1 MRHAE
6 DLSRAGSIF
15 GDWQETILWSCLQ
28 GVMGDVFYPDTP
40 VPASAAAWLGD
51 FCLVGGRADTQL
63 ILDIR
68 ARMEEIGQDFLILVP
83 QDESWADSI
92 EECLGTQAKRIVRYA
107 IKKEADVFDVER
119 LQAAVRG
126 LEDGYELKLMDEE
139 LYHECL
145 KENWSRDLAAQFKDA
160 EMFDK
165 LGVGTVILY
174 NGRPVSGAS
183 SYSRYKDGIEIE
195 IDTKPEFR
203 RRGLAYACG
212 AGLILEC
219 LSRGLYPS
227 WDAHN
232 RESAAL
238 AEKLGYHFDYEYPA
252 YEVTVDERVRE
263 ERIKENETWQR
274 RS

>member
-1 MRHAE
+1 MMRQAE
-6 DLSRAGSIF
+6 DLNRAASIF

-28 GVMGDVFYPDTP
+28 GVMGDVFYSDTP
-40 VPASAAAWLGD
+40 ASFSAAAWLGD
-51 FCLVGGRADTQL
+51 FCLLGGQADPQM

-68 ARMEEIGQDFLILVP
+68 TRMEEIGQEFLILVP
-83 QDESWADSI
+83 RDESWSDTI
-92 EECLGTQAKRIVRYA
+92 EECLGAQAKRIERYA
-107 IKKEADVFDVER
+107 IKKEADVFDIDR

-126 LEDGYELKLMDEE
+126 LGDRYELKRIDED

-145 KENWSRDLAAQFKDA
+145 KENWSRDLVAQFKDA
-160 EMFDK
+160 EMFGR
-165 LGVGTVILY
+165 LGIGMVILH
-174 NGRPVSGAS
+174 NGRLIAGAS

-232 RESAAL
+232 RESVAL
-238 AEKLGYHFDYEYPA
+238 AEKLGYHFDYGYTA
-252 YEVTVDERVRE
+252 YEVTAG
-263 ERIKENETWQR
+263 
-274 RS
+274 